1 MPPQPRTGRRRI
13 DDRKVINGIPFVLMT
28 GCRWGDMP
36 SYYGSPVT
44 AWRRL
49 KVWSDEGICN
59 QIMEA
64 LRNSAYHEG
73 KISIE
78 TVCVD
83 SSFIETKKGE
93 EGDLQ
98 DSIKSLTE
106 RERL

>member
-13 DDRKVINGIPFVLMT
+13 DDRKVINGILFVLIT
-28 GCRWGDMP
+28 VCRWGDMP

-44 AWRRL
+44 AWRRYKFGL
-49 KVWSDEGICN
+49 MKVSGIKLWKHL
-59 QIMEA
+59 ETA
-64 LRNSAYHEG
+64 LTMG

-83 SSFIETKKGE
+83 GSFIETKKGE